1 MKSPIHSE
9 SAGTGMIFVEGFRL
23 LFVLA
28 GSAAGFE
35 IGRWADGSKSAPVV
49 GLMFGAAVSY
59 VLGGVAGR
67 LVDKGLQQA
76 VFLFRNTPAGEMF
89 AASIVATTGM
99 LLGLVVGLP
108 LLVLFRSGF
117 ALIITAVVSWVLAS
131 LGWRL
136 GSVKGRQIV
145 AAAGL
150 SRILAP
156 QTEPPQGHA
165 ILTDPSA
172 LMDRFLLVLGRD
184 GLLPGGL
191 VVPQF
196 VLDHVRSVALS
207 PDPVTSRRARR
218 GLESLE
224 AMREAG
230 VPVHIAPDEVPE
242 VDDATVKLLTVAR
255 RLGLLIGTC
264 STVVVDE
271 AHKWVLPVVDL
282 RSVAAALTPD
292 HLPGELLHVDL
303 VKEGRQS
310 RQAVGYLPDGDMVV
324 VNDATH
330 LIGRGEV
337 AVTVLSTRSTSQG
350 VMVFAKLAAE
360 VDSDADTMERGVEP
374 GARSGRELRQNRRM
388 GVGQ

>member
-1 MKSPIHSE
+1 MKSPIHHVE

-28 GSAAGFE
+28 GAVAGFE
-35 IGRWADGSKSAPVV
+35 IGRSVDAGQHAPVI
-49 GLMFGAAVSY
+49 GLVLGAAVSY

-67 LVDKGLQQA
+67 LVDRGLQQA
-76 VFLFRNTPAGEMF
+76 VFLFRNTPPGETF

-99 LLGLVVGLP
+99 LLGLVIGLP

-117 ALIITAVVSWVLAS
+117 ALLITAVIAWVLAT

-156 QTEPPQGHA
+156 QPGPPEGHA
-165 ILTDPSA
+165 ILADSSA
-172 LMDRFLLVLGRD
+172 MMDRFLLVLGRG

-191 VVPQF
+191 VIPQF
-196 VLDHVRSVALS
+196 VIDHIQSVAVS
-207 PDPVTSRRARR
+207 PDPVISRRARR
-218 GLESLE
+218 GLESVE
-224 AMREAG
+224 ALREMG
-230 VPVHIAPDEVPE
+230 VPVHIGPDEIPE
-242 VDDATVKLLTVAR
+242 EDDPTTKLLTAAR
-255 RLGLLIGTC
+255 RLGLRIGTC

-271 AHKWVLPVVDL
+271 AGKWGLPVVDL
-282 RSVAAALTPD
+282 RGVANDLTPD
-292 HLPGELLHVDL
+292 HLPGELLRLDL
-303 VKEGRQS
+303 IKEGRQS

-330 LIGRGEV
+330 LVDQGPV
-337 AVTVLSTRSTSQG
+337 TVTVLSTRPTSQG
-350 VMVFAKLAAE
+350 LMVFAKLAA
-360 VDSDADTMERGVEP
+360 DTAAESVKLGTS
-374 GARSGRELRQNRRM
+374 A
-388 GVGQ
+388 